1 MPEFLPS
8 FLFKR
13 SYFPKLGRD
22 LVKDRSPGHMGADV
36 RIALRAVGG
45 QRAER
50 REDMIT
56 CLNFLMIALMIFLTL
71 HKLLKVN
78 VLWG

>member
-13 SYFPKLGRD
+13 SYFPKLGRN
-22 LVKDRSPGHMGADV
+22 LVKDRSPGHMEADV

-50 REDMIT
+50 CEDMIT
-56 CLNFLMIALMIFLTL
+56 LNFLMIAIMIFLTL

>member
-13 SYFPKLGRD
+13 SYFPKLGRN

-50 REDMIT
+50 CEDMIT
-56 CLNFLMIALMIFLTL
+56 LNFLMIAIMIFLTL